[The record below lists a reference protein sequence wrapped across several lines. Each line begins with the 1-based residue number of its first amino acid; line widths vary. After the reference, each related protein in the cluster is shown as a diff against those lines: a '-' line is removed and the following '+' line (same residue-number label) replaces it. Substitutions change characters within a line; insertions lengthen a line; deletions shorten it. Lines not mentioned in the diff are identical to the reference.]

1 MKRVIILICML
12 LVSIG
17 NAQMMDM
24 KKDQMMGHQHGDM
37 MMKDGMRGMNM
48 DMMDDNIGM
57 CLENAE
63 KIGLTEEQKS
73 KIIPIHR
80 EMMKLNA
87 RFKADIKIA
96 EIELMEVM
104 EPKDFDLDKAILAT
118 KKISDIR
125 SSHHIEMLKAMKKVR
140 TILTDEQYKKMRD
153 IMMSKKSMM
162 KDKTKK
168 MMPKKEK
175 K

>member
-1 MKRVIILICML
+1 MKKVIFVIIML
-12 LVSIG
+12 LANGIV

-24 KKDQMMGHQHGDM
+24 KKDHMMGHQHGEM
-37 MMKDGMRGMNM
+37 MMMDGMRGMNM
-48 DMMDDNIGM
+48 DMMGDNIGM

-104 EPKDFDLDKAILAT
+104 EPKDFD
-118 KKISDIR
+118 
-125 SSHHIEMLKAMKKVR
+125 
-140 TILTDEQYKKMRD
+140 
-153 IMMSKKSMM
+153 
-162 KDKTKK
+162 
-168 MMPKKEK
+168 
-175 K
+175 